1 MIPRIR
7 RIRRCKSPILRE
19 YKYEVVGFIDDSS
32 KAVDVVRT
40 LPDAI
45 RYWLYHC
52 NVSPRICFW
61 TWKKR

>member
-7 RIRRCKSPILRE
+7 RHKGPVLEE
-19 YKYEVVGFIDDSS
+19 YKYEVVGFIDNSS
-32 KAVDVVRT
+32 KSIDIVRT

-61 TWKKR
+61 TLKKR